1 MTHKLALVAGAAMLF
16 ALAACQ
22 QAAPVDTAKEEA
34 AINAQIDVLNAGMKA
49 KDADKVVSID
59 ADDVKGYGGGPDT
72 SGKAQDLA
80 NNKAG
85 MADPAYAGAVK
96 VEHTEVAKSGDIA
109 FQTGTWDFTGTNP
122 STKAVEHTNGHWVA
136 GWRKDKDGSWKLAAV
151 SAANGAPP
159 PAAAAAPAAAPA
171 ADAKPAAAP
180 AKK

>member
-1 MTHKLALVAGAAMLF
+1 MHHKLTLAAGAAMLF

-59 ADDVKGYGGGPDT
+59 ADDLKGYGGGPDT
-72 SGKAQDLA
+72 SGKAEDLK
-80 NNKAG
+80 NNKAA
-85 MADPAYAGAVK
+85 MTDPAYAGAVK
-96 VEHTEVAKSGDIA
+96 VEHTEVAKSGDVA
-109 FQTGTWDFTGTNP
+109 FQSGTWEFSGTNP
-122 STKAVEHTNGHWVA
+122 STKAVEHTGGHWVA

-151 SAANGAPP
+151 SAANPP